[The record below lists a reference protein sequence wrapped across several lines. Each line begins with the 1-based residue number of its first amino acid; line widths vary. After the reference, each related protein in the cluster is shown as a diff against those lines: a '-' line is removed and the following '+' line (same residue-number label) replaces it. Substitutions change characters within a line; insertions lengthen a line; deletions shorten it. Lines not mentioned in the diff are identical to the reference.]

1 MRALTPIPYSI
12 RIGVTGHRWL
22 DDPAVVEA
30 AVRAALDADIP
41 RLFPEEA
48 RKVLNEVLAG
58 GKTPIAFSILT
69 PLAEGADRV
78 VARAVLS
85 IPGARL
91 DVVLPITVEDYL
103 EDFATEESKQEFLS
117 LLKLSRRPTQ
127 LRTRNIR
134 DERNDPRD
142 QVELRKD
149 AYKAVGRYVVDHSDV
164 LIAVWDSEPA
174 RGKGGTAEIVE
185 YAIMERV
192 PVIRVWNGS
201 ATVLN
206 PVRALL
212 PDARQ
217 AIYMDAFNRRPI
229 PEDACERETAKLRKE
244 LFTDLE
250 GPKKRPLELS
260 AEARQIVERQLFPW
274 YARASYEAG
283 RTQRLY
289 YFAGRSVYTL
299 SAAAVG
305 CAAASVLLPG
315 LAAVGFSVEL
325 LLLVTMIAAQ
335 MMNHRK
341 EWHRRWIEHRFL
353 AERLRA
359 GIFMAL
365 AGVEPRPVEVPAY
378 MGHSQACDDWTVRTF
393 EEIWSRLPVLT
404 PPDEAHAPGMNRY
417 IRKAWIAAQI
427 NYHKGK
433 AQKEGRLRK
442 HLARVTVFVLP
453 VTVAAA
459 VLHLALLAWHP
470 GAGAEE
476 PMHMLHHALH
486 VGLAFVTLLFPAIAA
501 SLAGMEAHREHLRL
515 QKRSRNMME
524 QLKRLWRRM
533 AQAKTP
539 GEFRR
544 ALEDLDE
551 EVMLRETQDWLMLMR
566 YVEIKAG

>member
-1 MRALTPIPYSI
+1 MRSLTPIPYSI
-12 RIGVTGHRWL
+12 RIGVTGHRRL
-22 DDPAVVEA
+22 DDSAAVEA

-41 RLFPEEA
+41 RLFPEKA
-48 RKVLNEVLAG
+48 RKVLNEILAG
-58 GKTPIAFSILT
+58 GRTPIAFSILT

-134 DERNDPRD
+134 DERHDPQD

-164 LIAVWDSEPA
+164 LIAVWDGEPA

-217 AIYMDAFNRRPI
+217 AIYTDAFNRRPI
-229 PEDACERETAKLRKE
+229 PEDAFERETAKLRKE

-250 GPKKRPLELS
+250 GPKRRPLELS
-260 AEARQIVERQLFPW
+260 AEARQMVERQLFPW

-305 CAAASVLLPG
+305 SVAAGVVVPP
-315 LAAVGFSVEL
+315 LAVAGYGMEL
-325 LLLVTMIAAQ
+325 LLVLTMIAAQ
-335 MMNHRK
+335 MLNQRK

-365 AGVEPRPVEVPAY
+365 SGVEPQPVKVPAY
-378 MGHSQACDDWTVRTF
+378 MGHSQADDDWTVRAF

-404 PPDEAHAPGMNRY
+404 PPDEAHARAMNRY
-417 IRKAWIAAQI
+417 IRKVWIAAQI
-427 NYHKGK
+427 KYHKGK
-433 AQKEGRLRK
+433 AKGEGARRSRLA
-442 HLARVTVFVLP
+442 LMSAVVLP

-459 VLHLALLAWHP
+459 VMHLALLEWRP
-470 GAGAEE
+470 GAGAAESV
-476 PMHMLHHALH
+476 HLLHHGLH
-486 VGLAFVTLLFPAIAA
+486 VGLAFVALLFPAIA
-501 SLAGMEAHREHLRL
+501 AGMEAHREHLRL

-524 QLKRLWRRM
+524 QLKRIWRRM

-539 GEFRR
+539 EEFRR

-551 EVMLRETQDWLMLMR
+551 EAMLRETQDWLMLMR